1 MKKIIV
7 LLMLVF
13 IGASTT
19 IYAQESKSES
29 RPTLRSMEWI
39 TRI

>member
-1 MKKIIV
+1 MKKIIL

-19 IYAQESKSES
+19 IYAQESKVKVAV
-29 RPTLRSMEWI
+29 LNVKHNVMQ
-39 TRI
+39 

>member
-19 IYAQESKSES
+19 IYAQESKSDAS
-29 RPTLRSMEWI
+29 AV
-39 TRI
+39 